1 MEASRSAEEKSYEQA
16 LRVIGRHLDRES
28 ADQFRIDE
36 IEDGFAVESESP
48 PKGTEQRVTRQSRFP
63 WNRLGDLD
71 AFYTAGRGL
80 SRRASKNEA
89 SLRKLGS
96 QLDQG
101 QSAGLTV
108 TAKDGGLEVVT
119 QSANGKQAR
128 DYSWD
133 ELR

>member
-1 MEASRSAEEKSYEQA
+1 MEASQPPEEKSYEQA

-28 ADQFRIDE
+28 ADQFCIDE

-48 PKGTEQRVTRQSRFP
+48 AKGNEQRVTRQSRFP

-89 SLRKLGS
+89 GLRKLGS
-96 QLDQG
+96 QLDERQT
-101 QSAGLTV
+101 AGLTV
-108 TAKDGGLEVVT
+108 TARDGGLEVVT
-119 QSANGKQAR
+119 RSANGKESR